1 MKCWQLTALVTAI
14 LFVVIV
20 IIALTATV
28 PVVDDLLVN
37 AGILVAPFLFALA
50 VLILVGAP
58 ILPLP
63 SLAIVARQ
71 AAIGRSLF
79 GCCRC
84 QDGQSRNRSKDVDL
98 HGGKCRERY
107 LFEKDTS
114 LRKILFDIPL
124 VREKGDDNE
133 REGCVRCRSMRSKRC
148 KERSGAENCCHQ
160 SRLEIDFKLMPWLA
174 LIPHLLTSSSF
185 YEEVRE
191 RCSRKLHVRE
201 RSKDPTHMHTYTRP
215 SHDTSESAR
224 CVASPL
230 ARTVRRPLVYRLWCL
245 ELFL

>member
-1 MKCWQLTALVTAI
+1 MKFWQLTAILLLVIAI

-20 IIALTATV
+20 IIAFTAPV
-28 PVVDDLLVN
+28 VVDDLLVN

-50 VLILVGAP
+50 VLLVDP
-58 ILPLP
+58 RLSFI

-98 HGGKCRERY
+98 HGKKCRERCF
-107 LFEKDTS
+107 FEKDTP

-133 REGCVRCRSMRSKRC
+133 REGCVRCRSTCAARD
-148 KERSGAENCCHQ
+148 KEREAAPKIVVTKEDL
-160 SRLEIDFKLMPWLA
+160 R
-174 LIPHLLTSSSF
+174 
-185 YEEVRE
+185 
-191 RCSRKLHVRE
+191 
-201 RSKDPTHMHTYTRP
+201 
-215 SHDTSESAR
+215 
-224 CVASPL
+224 
-230 ARTVRRPLVYRLWCL
+230 
-245 ELFL
+245 

>member
-1 MKCWQLTALVTAI
+1 MKCWQLTAILLLVDAI

-20 IIALTATV
+20 IIAVTA
-28 PVVDDLLVN
+28 PPFFDDLLVN

-50 VLILVGAP
+50 VPILVGAP

-98 HGGKCRERY
+98 HGWEKMSRKMLLRERC
-107 LFEKDTS
+107 LFEKDTP

-124 VREKGDDNE
+124 VREKGDE
-133 REGCVRCRSMRSKRC
+133 REGCVRCRSMRSKR
-148 KERSGAENCCHQ
+148 
-160 SRLEIDFKLMPWLA
+160 
-174 LIPHLLTSSSF
+174 
-185 YEEVRE
+185 
-191 RCSRKLHVRE
+191 
-201 RSKDPTHMHTYTRP
+201 
-215 SHDTSESAR
+215 
-224 CVASPL
+224 
-230 ARTVRRPLVYRLWCL
+230 
-245 ELFL
+245 